1 MDIFI
6 KKEIDKNFTKMTHK
20 SVQDFP
26 KESYLEETVAKNL
39 ERFPDGMSNGNFIVL
54 GKQIETGHGPLDI
67 LATDGNGSIFI
78 IETKLNRNHS
88 DRRLI
93 IAQIFDYA
101 AGMWS
106 KYKKFEDFEKV
117 VKEKNNNLTIE
128 NLIKNSKSLS
138 ELSQD
143 NEEIKSI
150 IEKIKSNLEN
160 GIFKFITV
168 WDERDESLD
177 NTVNYINQKLDTKIY
192 VITMKYFKDNDLELY
207 IPEVYGLESEKI
219 STTKNQGLKGA
230 WPDEK
235 SLCSK
240 FKTEFGTNEY
250 ANFEKLVKFVEN
262 NGGWVKYGRGNRTAS
277 INCVFKKFK
286 KSSNSSLFS
295 LFSNGKLTINF
306 NWTKSE
312 LRDPI
317 ANRLETELGI
327 EITESQRNDNMTL
340 SRAEWADNTDKIIK
354 VIKEFL

>member
-6 KKEIDKNFTKMTHK
+6 KKEIDEGYTKMTHK
-20 SVQDFP
+20 SVEDFP
-26 KESYLEETVAKNL
+26 KESYLEDTVAKDL

-54 GKQIETGHGPLDI
+54 GKQIETGPGPLDI
-67 LATDGNGSIFI
+67 LATDGNGSVFI

-88 DRRLI
+88 DRRRI

-101 AGMWS
+101 AGMWN

-117 VKEKNNNLTIE
+117 IKEKNNNQTLE
-128 NLIKNSKSLS
+128 NLIRNSKSLS

-207 IPEVYGLESEKI
+207 IPDVYGLESEKI
-219 STTKNQGLKGA
+219 YSTKNQILKEA
-230 WPDEK
+230 WPDKE
-235 SLCSK
+235 SLSLK
-240 FKTEFGTNEY
+240 FKSEFGTNEY
-250 ANFEKLVKFVEN
+250 VNFERLVEFVEN
-262 NGGWVKYGRGNRTAS
+262 NGWIKYGRGNRTAS

-286 KSSNSSLFS
+286 KLPNSSLFS

-306 NWTKSE
+306 NWTKPE

-327 EITESQRNDNMTL
+327 KITESQRNDNMSL
-340 SRAEWADNTDKIIK
+340 SRAEWSDNTDKIIK